1 MTTTTTARAM
11 VRGLAILLLAAPAI
25 RAQGW
30 IVPRPCLHPEPEL
43 RPDDR
48 PRPMPCPPVATAI
61 VRTRNDVHVTL
72 GNGVLRWEVEE
83 RFVNRGGGLGEA
95 DYVFPLPKGA
105 AFQDLQL
112 SIDGHMIAGE
122 TMSADE
128 ARRIYQDIV
137 RRQRDPAL
145 VEWMGHGLL
154 RARIFPLP
162 PGEEKRV
169 VVRFT
174 SVAEREGDALR
185 IDYTRGSGMRDRPL
199 VRPVDSRVATAEPIA
214 PTFTLTYPASST
226 YGRPYSPTHELDVHD
241 SDGTRTVQARG
252 AGDVTVLLPL
262 RRGDADSI
270 SSLAYAPGG

>member
-1 MTTTTTARAM
+1 MTIMTTARAM
-11 VRGLAILLLAAPAI
+11 VRGLAILLLAAPTVH
-25 RAQGW
+25 AQGW
-30 IVPRPCLHPEPEL
+30 IVPRPCLQPEPEL

-48 PRPMPCPPVATAI
+48 PRPMPCPPIATSM
-61 VRTRNDVHVTL
+61 VRTRNDVHVAL
-72 GNGVLRWEVEE
+72 DKGVLRWEVEE

-112 SIDGHMIAGE
+112 SIDGRMIAGE
-122 TMSADE
+122 TMNADE
-128 ARRIYQDIV
+128 ARRIYEDIV

-174 SVAEREGDALR
+174 SVAEREGDAVR
-185 IDYTRGSGMRDRPL
+185 VDYARGSQLANRGMI
-199 VRPVDSRVATAEPIA
+199 RPVDSRVATDRK
-214 PTFTLTYPASST
+214 S
-226 YGRPYSPTHELDVHD
+226 V
-241 SDGTRTVQARG
+241 V
-252 AGDVTVLLPL
+252 
-262 RRGDADSI
+262 
-270 SSLAYAPGG
+270 